1 MRRICLSVLTLATL
15 FLLARPASAGEQMAA
30 RLRGFEE
37 VPAISSPGS
46 AFFSATINETTG
58 KITWTMTYGVMNGK
72 ITQSHIHFA
81 QKGVNG
87 GIFVFLCSNLGN
99 GPAGT
104 QACPTA
110 PATISGTFGASDI
123 IGGASAQGI
132 QVGDFGPVLR
142 AIKTGTVYVNIH
154 SDKYPGGEIRG
165 QGVFSI
171 TP

>member
-1 MRRICLSVLTLATL
+1 MRRICLSVLTLMAL
-15 FLLARPASAGEQMAA
+15 FLLAGPASAGEQMAA

-37 VPAISSPGS
+37 VPAISSSGG

-58 KITWTMTYGVMNGK
+58 TINWTMTYGVTNGK

-99 GPAGT
+99 GPTGT
-104 QACPTA
+104 QTCPNA
-110 PATISGTFGASDI
+110 PATISGTWHASDI
-123 IGGASAQGI
+123 IGGAAAQGI

-142 AIKTGTVYVNIH
+142 ALKTGTAYVKLH
-154 SDKYPGGEIRG
+154 TDKYPGGEIRG
-165 QGVFSI
+165 QVVFSV